1 MPVTD
6 PIADLLVRIKNGMTA
21 QDDLIDAPLSTPK
34 KKIAEILKQE
44 GFIKDFQVIKE
55 GPQGKLRVFLKYGP
69 RKEKAISGIK
79 RVSKPGLRVY
89 VGKDEIPKVFGGL
102 ALVIL
107 STNKGIVSDKKAREL
122 NLGGEVMCY
131 VW

>member
-6 PIADLLVRIKNGMTA
+6 PIADLLNRIRNAMTA
-21 QDDLIDAPLSTPK
+21 RKDLVEVPLSSSK
-34 KKIAEILKQE
+34 KRVAEILKQE
-44 GFIKDFQVIKE
+44 GFIRDSQVIKE
-55 GPQGKLRVFLKYGP
+55 GVQGKLRIFLKYGP
-69 RKEKAISGIK
+69 HKEKAITGLK

-89 VGKDEIPKVFGGL
+89 AAKDEIPKILGGL
-102 ALVIL
+102 ALIIL

-122 NLGGEVMCY
+122 KVGGEVMCY